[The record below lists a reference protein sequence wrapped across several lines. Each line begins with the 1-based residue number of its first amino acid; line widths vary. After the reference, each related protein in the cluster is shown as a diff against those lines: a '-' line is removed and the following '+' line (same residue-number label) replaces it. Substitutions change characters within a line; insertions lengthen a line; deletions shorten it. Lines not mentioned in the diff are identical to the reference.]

1 MKLSQS
7 NLTLLLLVGCAALL
21 TLQVESCF
29 HRNRPDS
36 YYKEKL
42 ADKEKQIQE
51 VIAERDKARSEYD
64 SAIRVEQKKD
74 TVLIE
79 KYNNLIKYEKEIPA
93 RVRNLSNE
101 DLRRAINS
109 FQN

>member
-7 NLTLLLLVGCAALL
+7 NLTLLLLVGCAVLL
-21 TLQVESCF
+21 TLQIESLF

-42 ADKEKQIQE
+42 SDKEQQIKE
-51 VIAERDKARSEYD
+51 VIAERDKARADYD

-101 DLRRAINS
+101 DLRRAIND

>member
-1 MKLSQS
+1 MKLSQN
-7 NLTLLLLVGCAALL
+7 NLTLLLLVGCAVLL

-42 ADKEKQIQE
+42 ADKEQQIKE
-51 VIAERDKARSEYD
+51 VIAERDKARADYD

-93 RVRNLSNE
+93 RINSL
-101 DLRRAINS
+101 DKQALHRAIDS
-109 FQN
+109 I